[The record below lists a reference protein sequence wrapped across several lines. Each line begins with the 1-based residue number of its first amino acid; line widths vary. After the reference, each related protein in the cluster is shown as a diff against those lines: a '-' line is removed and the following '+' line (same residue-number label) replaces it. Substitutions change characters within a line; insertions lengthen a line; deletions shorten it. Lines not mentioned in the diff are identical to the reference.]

1 MVCLAIALSQTG
13 DFPKCQAFSWC
24 FAKLGPAQDR
34 VGVCLCIVFC
44 NPEWH
49 CSAYLHCV
57 LQSSMVLVCV
67 FVLCFGTRCKMQLK
81 PQCGAFS
88 WTPRGIKPLKLEK
101 TAFSWICPAFQYIL
115 QQAVFEF
122 KVLWQK

>member
-24 FAKLGPAQDR
+24 FAKLGPAKDR

-49 CSAYLHCV
+49 C
-57 LQSSMVLVCV
+57 MVLVCV
-67 FVLCFGTRCKMQLK
+67 FVLCFGTGCKM
-81 PQCGAFS
+81 
-88 WTPRGIKPLKLEK
+88 
-101 TAFSWICPAFQYIL
+101 
-115 QQAVFEF
+115 
-122 KVLWQK
+122 